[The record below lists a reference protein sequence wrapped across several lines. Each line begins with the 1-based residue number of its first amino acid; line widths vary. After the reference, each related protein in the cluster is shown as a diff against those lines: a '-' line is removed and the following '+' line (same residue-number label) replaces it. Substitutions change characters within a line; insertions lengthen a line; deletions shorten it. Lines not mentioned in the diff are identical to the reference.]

1 MSEPE
6 RRTAADLPA
15 PAADLVPH
23 RPPVRLIEHLLEVH
37 AAAGRASAT
46 VRADSLHVNADG
58 TLDPTAHL
66 ELMGQTF
73 AAAKSW
79 RDRQQG
85 RPPRVGFLAGA
96 TGMDCLDTARIGDQL
111 TIAIK
116 QTGTFG
122 AFAML
127 EGHVHRHA
135 RRIAGGRLKLWLHPS
150 HHAPSGTTKK
160 MPSKPSQ
167 PLTSLQNAI
176 QAAADR
182 ALKREGD
189 HGLVQSFCFP
199 PEFIAFR
206 GHFPGNPLL
215 PAFVQIRMAQV
226 MLESAAQA
234 PLQLERID
242 NAKFREPLPPG
253 QSVRVHCDLE
263 RTPNN
268 HKAAVALMVLDRR
281 IATFHLTFRL
291 AEPASA

>member
-96 TGMDCLDTARIGDQL
+96 SGMDCLDTARIGDQL

-127 EGHVHRHA
+127 EGHIYRHD
-135 RRIAGGRLKLWLHPS
+135 RRIAGGGLKLWLDPS
-150 HHAPSGTTKK
+150 QHAPSDTKNETS
-160 MPSKPSQ
+160 PRPSQ
-167 PLTSLQNAI
+167 PPTSLQKAI
-176 QAAADR
+176 QAASNQPLKWEADR
-182 ALKREGD
+182 SIA
-189 HGLVQSFCFP
+189 QSFCFP

-268 HKAAVALMVLDRR
+268 HKAAVTLMVLDRR

-291 AEPASA
+291 PEPASL

>member
-6 RRTAADLPA
+6 CTAADLPA

-96 TGMDCLDTARIGDQL
+96 TGMDCLDTARIGDRL

-127 EGHVHRHA
+127 EGRIYRH
-135 RRIAGGRLKLWLHPS
+135 
-150 HHAPSGTTKK
+150 
-160 MPSKPSQ
+160 
-167 PLTSLQNAI
+167 
-176 QAAADR
+176 
-182 ALKREGD
+182 
-189 HGLVQSFCFP
+189 
-199 PEFIAFR
+199 
-206 GHFPGNPLL
+206 
-215 PAFVQIRMAQV
+215 
-226 MLESAAQA
+226 
-234 PLQLERID
+234 
-242 NAKFREPLPPG
+242 
-253 QSVRVHCDLE
+253 
-263 RTPNN
+263 
-268 HKAAVALMVLDRR
+268 DRR
-281 IATFHLTFRL
+281 IATFHLSAMTSN
-291 AEPASA
+291 ASSQDTGSKSPSLSYCPFFLRSSGWVRRSWP

>member
-1 MSEPE
+1 MPEPE
-6 RRTAADLPA
+6 RCTAADLPA

-37 AAAGRASAT
+37 AAAARASVT

-79 RDRQQG
+79 RDRQLG

-96 TGMDCLDTARIGDQL
+96 TGVDASDTARIGDRL

-116 QTGTFG
+116 QTGAFG

-127 EGHVHRHA
+127 EGRIYRDD
-135 RRIAGGRLKLWLHPS
+135 RRIAGGQLKLWIAPS
-150 HHAPSGTTKK
+150 HHAPSDTQNEASPWPPQPPTPLKK
-160 MPSKPSQ
+160 
-167 PLTSLQNAI
+167 AI
-176 QAAADR
+176 QAASNQP
-182 ALKREGD
+182 LKWEKNRRIA
-189 HGLVQSFCFP
+189 QSFCFP

-215 PAFVQIRMAQV
+215 PAFVQLRMAQV

-263 RTPNN
+263 PTPNN
-268 HKAAVALMVLDRR
+268 HKAAVTLMVLDRR
-281 IATFHLTFRL
+281 IATFHLTFQS
-291 AEPASA
+291 AEPASV

>member
-15 PAADLVPH
+15 PASDLVPH
-23 RPPVRLIEHLLEVH
+23 RPPVRLIEHLLEVN
-37 AAAGRASAT
+37 AAAGRASTT

-111 TIAIK
+111 TIVIK
-116 QTGTFG
+116 QTGAFG

-127 EGHVHRHA
+127 EGHVHRHE
-135 RRIAGGRLKLWLHPS
+135 RRIAGGQLKLWLHPS
-150 HHAPSGTTKK
+150 HHAPSGTTTKT
-160 MPSKPSQ
+160 PSNPSQ
-167 PLTSLQNAI
+167 SLISLQNAI
-176 QAAADR
+176 QAAADH

-189 HGLVQSFCFP
+189 HGIVQSFCFP

-215 PAFVQIRMAQV
+215 PAFVQIRMAQI
-226 MLESAAQA
+226 MLASATQA

-263 RTPNN
+263 RTPSN
-268 HKAAVALMVLDRR
+268 HKAAVTLMVLDRR

-291 AEPASA
+291 AEPASV

>member
-73 AAAKSW
+73 AAVKSW

-96 TGMDCLDTARIGDQL
+96 TGMDCLGTARIGDQL

-127 EGHVHRHA
+127 EGQVHRHG
-135 RRIAGGRLKLWLHPS
+135 RRIAGGQLKLWLHPS
-150 HHAPSGTTKK
+150 HHVPSGTTKK
-160 MPSKPSQ
+160 TPSKPSQ
-167 PLTSLQNAI
+167 PLIALQNAI
-176 QAAADR
+176 QTAADHT
-182 ALKREGD
+182 LKREGD
-189 HGLVQSFCFP
+189 HGIVQSFCFP

-263 RTPNN
+263 PTPNN
-268 HKAAVALMVLDRR
+268 HKAAVTLMVLDRR
-281 IATFHLTFRL
+281 IATFHLNFRL
-291 AEPASA
+291 AEPPSV

>member
-46 VRADSLHVNADG
+46 VRAGSLHVNADG

-66 ELMGQTF
+66 ELIGQTF
-73 AAAKSW
+73 AAAKGW

-85 RPPRVGFLAGA
+85 WPPRVGFLAGA

-127 EGHVHRHA
+127 EGQVHRHD
-135 RRIAGGRLKLWLHPS
+135 RRIAGGQLKLWLNPS
-150 HHAPSGTTKK
+150 HHAPSDTTKK
-160 MPSKPSQ
+160 TPQSRRSLRHRSKTPSRP
-167 PLTSLQNAI
+167 PLT
-176 QAAADR
+176 
-182 ALKREGD
+182 
-189 HGLVQSFCFP
+189 
-199 PEFIAFR
+199 
-206 GHFPGNPLL
+206 
-215 PAFVQIRMAQV
+215 
-226 MLESAAQA
+226 A
-234 PLQLERID
+234 P
-242 NAKFREPLPPG
+242 
-253 QSVRVHCDLE
+253 
-263 RTPNN
+263 
-268 HKAAVALMVLDRR
+268 
-281 IATFHLTFRL
+281 
-291 AEPASA
+291 

>member
-6 RRTAADLPA
+6 CTAADLPA

-46 VRADSLHVNADG
+46 VRADSLHVNANG

-96 TGMDCLDTARIGDQL
+96 TGMECLDTARIGDQL

-122 AFAML
+122 AFAMI
-127 EGHVHRHA
+127 EGQVHRHD
-135 RRIAGGRLKLWLHPS
+135 RRIAGGQLKLWLTPS
-150 HHAPSGTTKK
+150 HHASSDTTNETSPKLTL
-160 MPSKPSQ
+160 PP
-167 PLTSLQNAI
+167 TSLKNAI
-176 QAAADR
+176 QAASDQP
-182 ALKREGD
+182 LKREGD
-189 HGLVQSFCFP
+189 HGIAQSFCFR

-215 PAFVQIRMAQV
+215 PAFVQIQMAQAV
-226 MLESAAQA
+226 LESAAQT

-253 QSVRVHCDLE
+253 KSVRVHCDLE
-263 RTPNN
+263 RTPDN
-268 HKAAVALMVLDRR
+268 HKAAVTLMVLDRR

-291 AEPASA
+291 AEPASV

>member
-1 MSEPE
+1 M
-6 RRTAADLPA
+6 RVATNLPA

-37 AAAGRASAT
+37 AAGGRASTT
-46 VRADSLHVNADG
+46 VRAGSLHVNADG

-111 TIAIK
+111 TIAIE

-122 AFAML
+122 AFAMI
-127 EGHVHRHA
+127 EGQVHHHDRQ
-135 RRIAGGRLKLWLHPS
+135 IAGGQLKLWLHPS
-150 HHAPSGTTKK
+150 HHAPSDTTKK
-160 MPSKPSQ
+160 TPSTPSQ
-167 PLTSLQNAI
+167 PPTSLKNAI
-176 QAAADR
+176 QAAADQS
-182 ALKREGD
+182 LKREGN
-189 HGLVQSFCFP
+189 HGLAQSFCFP

-215 PAFVQIRMAQV
+215 PAFVQIRMAQA
-226 MLESAAQA
+226 MLESTAQA
-234 PLQLERID
+234 PLQLERIG

-263 RTPNN
+263 RTPDN
-268 HKAAVALMVLDRR
+268 HKAAVSLTVKDRR

-291 AEPASA
+291 AEPPSV